1 MSTLLLRTR
10 AQLAGLDS
18 LRGGRPLVLVPTM
31 GALHEGHLSL
41 VDCGSRLGPVVVS
54 IFVNPTQ
61 FGPEEDLDAY
71 PRDLAG
77 DLALLEGRKVA
88 AVFAPD
94 VADMYG
100 EAGEVSVAPG
110 RRAAGLC
117 GAARPDHF
125 RGVLTVVAKLFG
137 LVRPDVA
144 VFGRKDA
151 QQCLVIDQMVR
162 DLCLPVRLIDAP
174 TIRESD
180 GLAMSSRNRYLQGSD
195 RGRALCLRRALDR
208 GRTLLTDGVRDGGKL
223 EEAMAA
229 ELAAADRP
237 DYAVVRTVPELAVPD
252 VVAGRVLLAVAAQVG
267 PARLIDN
274 VVLDVAEDRVRE
286 SALLDE
292 LPAHAARS
300 KRN

>member
-137 LVRPDVA
+137 LVSDHGDAA
-144 VFGRKDA
+144 VDSRGGRRVQNVIQQGPTFNAVQDLGQVGFHARSLARGKDDRLDRW
-151 QQCLVIDQMVR
+151 CLSFPSFFQF
-162 DLCLPVRLIDAP
+162 RLL
-174 TIRESD
+174 
-180 GLAMSSRNRYLQGSD
+180 LAACAGSSSSRADSRTRSSATSSTTLSI
-195 RGRALCLRRALDR
+195 RRA
-208 GRTLLTDGVRDGGKL
+208 GPTW
-223 EEAMAA
+223 AA
-229 ELAAADRP
+229 TASSTRP
-237 DYAVVRTVPELAVPD
+237 ATTSGTASSGTVRTTA
-252 VVAGRVLLAVAAQVG
+252 
-267 PARLIDN
+267 
-274 VVLDVAEDRVRE
+274 
-286 SALLDE
+286 
-292 LPAHAARS
+292 
-300 KRN
+300 